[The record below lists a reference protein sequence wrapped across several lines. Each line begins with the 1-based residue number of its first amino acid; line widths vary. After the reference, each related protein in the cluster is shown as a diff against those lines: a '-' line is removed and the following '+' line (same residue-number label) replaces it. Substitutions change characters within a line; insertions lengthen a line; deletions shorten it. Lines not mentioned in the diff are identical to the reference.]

1 MRVNALG
8 IFLGDT
14 TPAHRIGLL
23 FRYALTEDAVT
34 QRFVADE
41 AFMRRPDAHVL
52 STSLLAANPEEQRR
66 LWQDYT
72 STLLNGQHSDTQG
85 WMLPAFF
92 QNLLPE
98 GVFRDH
104 IAELRGCDPKDH
116 FEMLAACGKD
126 LPGSVYALP
135 IELSRDE
142 LQFYVTQNQDAL
154 EMSVTAEP
162 MAQGVSL
169 CGVQPKLS
177 VRKVGGQYVA
187 RTKNGDTHLIAK
199 LPVVGYP
206 RLPELEALSLEM
218 ARAAGAH
225 VCQAELVELSEL
237 EAQHGYDLGDTDHTT
252 KFLAVHRYDRDQPGR
267 VQCEDFCQVLSVWPQ
282 DKYSKGS
289 YTEVAAVLLTLFGE
303 PGVHELLR
311 RLLVNEMLGN
321 SDMHLKNMG
330 LRYPDGRT
338 PEIPGAYDIV
348 GYAAYAAHKGHALP
362 FLPRPKRTPPKPKFR
377 VDGPD
382 VSTAHKYLT
391 PVTLRK
397 FCALLGLPEKP
408 AQAALRRC
416 AQAAVATWPGLVAQ
430 AEITV
435 QMKVNLLKHF
445 EAHPAVVNIRNRQ
458 TKRLAR
464 TDFSE

>member
-1 MRVNALG
+1 MQVNALG

-14 TPAHRIGLL
+14 TPSHRIGLL

-52 STSLLAANPEEQRR
+52 STSLLAANPDEQRR

-72 STLLNGQHSDTQG
+72 STLLNGRHAATQS

-116 FEMLAACGKD
+116 FEMLAACGND

-135 IELSRDE
+135 VELSRDE

-169 CGVQPKLS
+169 SGVQPKLS
-177 VRKVGGQYVA
+177 VRKVGGRYVA
-187 RTKNGDTHLIAK
+187 RTKIGDTHLIAK

-218 ARAAGAH
+218 ARAAGAN
-225 VCQAELVELSEL
+225 VCQAELVALSEL

-267 VQCEDFCQVLSVWPQ
+267 VQCEDFCQVLSVWPHE
-282 DKYSKGS
+282 KYSKGS
-289 YTEVAAVLLTLFGE
+289 YTEVAAVLLSLFGE

-311 RLLVNEMLGN
+311 RLLVNEMMGN

-338 PEIPGAYDIV
+338 PELPGAYDIV

-362 FLPRPKRTPPKPKFR
+362 LLPRPTGGPAKPKVHSNVAHR
-377 VDGPD
+377 
-382 VSTAHKYLT
+382 STAREYLT
-391 PVTLRK
+391 PISLRK
-397 FCALLGLPEKP
+397 FCARLGLPEKP
-408 AQAALRRC
+408 AQALLRRC
-416 AQAAVATWPGLVAQ
+416 AQAAADTWPTLVAE
-430 AEITV
+430 AGITA

-445 EAHPAVVNIRNRQ
+445 DEHPTVVSIRNRQ
-458 TKRLAR
+458 DHRMAR
-464 TDFSE
+464 TRFSD